1 MKLLLAEDDI
11 KLGALVKSLLE
22 FSGFETEWARDGR
35 EALERIREA
44 AASSYD
50 VVFSTGCCPRSAASK
65 SAVC

>member
-50 VVFSTGCCPRSAASK
+50 VVILGCCPRSAASK
-65 SAVC
+65 SAAC